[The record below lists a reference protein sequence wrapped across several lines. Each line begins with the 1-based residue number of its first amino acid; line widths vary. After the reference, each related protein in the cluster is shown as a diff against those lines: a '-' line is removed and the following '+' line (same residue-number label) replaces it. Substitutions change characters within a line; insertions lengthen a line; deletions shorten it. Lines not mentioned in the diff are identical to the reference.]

1 MYQSKK
7 TPFRLLISFK
17 SLIDKLQ
24 LIADTDKVSYRIE
37 YANSLLDAVKI
48 VPELYT
54 GFTDISTYKNSQELI
69 SNLVSELFP
78 TALTTNEIKAISFP
92 FQDQLFNHTQRFIEI
107 IENAGP
113 DFNLSIYGLDDHNYY
128 IMCCNLILNRFY
140 GEKLEIVRTLKY
152 EIPDKNG
159 IKNYYKINFN
169 IDFIEVLPT
178 NESVFI
184 TKEDIDLLKYNAD
197 DIDLWLKYF
206 PPNSW
211 LLKGFGI
218 VSLIDITMDHAI
230 SKLKSTLIN
239 TSFQSLHQINEL
251 SDLYK
256 SIFKIPDIEMGFLTF
271 DSLGQVL
278 KIPDFLNITTFSV
291 DTIDDVLVN
300 VLPDKLMDY
309 FISTQNYI
317 VFNVERMMNEED
329 EDLHVLAKHY
339 KNKGVGS
346 IILAPVVKEGKIV
359 SVSELVSKNPDALNT
374 LNVKKIENF
383 MPFIEQTAERM
394 LQFSQSQLEA
404 IIQNEFTSIH
414 KSVYWRFLEEARKYQ
429 DNLLENK
436 NYNFKDIKFKNV
448 FPLYGVSDIKSST
461 KLRIKASQIDLKNQ
475 LNQIYSILNLDKN
488 IHNQLLVEQRKIEI
502 LHYIES
508 IKKVLHYNVEFEIT
522 EFIKSKIHPFFKSNI
537 YDNEFG
543 VSILEYFNQLDPE
556 TELYY
561 IERKKY
567 DDEVNKINN
576 KLASILDYRQVEA
589 QQIFPH
595 YYERFVSDG
604 LDFNI
609 YIGSSIAPER
619 IFDRIY
625 IQNLR
630 LWQLQIMCELVRTI
644 QNLQNIEYDINLT
657 SLILVYSNPINIKFR
672 MEEKKFDLDGAMNAF
687 YEAVKK
693 RLEKAFIK
701 NTTQRIVEKNK
712 LTIVY
717 NNPTDELEYLKY
729 ITFLQNKKLL
739 DNNLE
744 FLEVEEMQSITG
756 YKALRVDILNTQNP
770 KNFYTYSEFL
780 KFNLTDTKS

>member
-7 TPFRLLISFK
+7 TPFQLLISFK
-17 SLIDKLQ
+17 SLVDKLQ
-24 LIADTDKVSYRIE
+24 NIADNDKVSYRID
-37 YANSLLDAVKI
+37 YANSLLNAVKK
-48 VPELYT
+48 VPVLYE
-54 GFTDISTYKNSQELI
+54 GFTDVKTYHENQNLI

-92 FQDQLFNHTQRFIEI
+92 FQDQFFNHTQRFLDI
-107 IENAGP
+107 IDKAGP
-113 DFNLSIYGLDDHNYY
+113 DFKLTIYDLDDTNYY
-128 IMCCNLILNRFY
+128 IMCCNLILNRYY
-140 GEKLEIVRTLKY
+140 GEKLEIVKTLKY
-152 EIPDKNG
+152 QIPDEQG
-159 IKNYYKINFN
+159 IKNYFKINFN

-178 NESVFI
+178 KNSIFLTTEQI
-184 TKEDIDLLKYNAD
+184 EELKYNAD
-197 DIDLWLKYF
+197 NIELWLRYF
-206 PPNSW
+206 PEGSW
-211 LLKGFGI
+211 ILKGFGI

-239 TSFQSLHQINEL
+239 TSFQSLYQVNEL

-256 SIFKIPDIEMGFLTF
+256 SIFKISDIEMGFLTY
-271 DSLGQVL
+271 DSMGYII
-278 KIPDFLNITTFSV
+278 KIPDSLNINTFSV
-291 DTIDDVLVN
+291 KLENGVYKNMI
-300 VLPDKLMDY
+300 PEKLMQY
-309 FISTQNYI
+309 FLTSKSY
-317 VFNVERMMNEED
+317 VVLNVERMGED
-329 EDLHVLAKHY
+329 KDFIPLKQHY
-339 KNKGVGS
+339 ESLGIGS
-346 IILAPVVKEGKIV
+346 IILAPVVKEGSLINI
-359 SVSELVSKNPDALNT
+359 SEFVSKKTNSLNM

-394 LQFSQSQLEA
+394 LQYSQSQLEA

-448 FPLYGVSDIKSST
+448 FPLYGASDIKSST
-461 KLRIKASQIDLKNQ
+461 KLRIKASKIDLTNQ
-475 LNQIYSILNLDKN
+475 LNKILDILNLDKN

-502 LHYIES
+502 LHYTHS
-508 IKKVLHYNVEFEIT
+508 IKDVLHYNVEYEIT

-543 VSILEYFNQLDPE
+543 VAILEYFNDLDPE

-561 IERKKY
+561 IERKRY
-567 DDEVNKINN
+567 DEIVNKVNN
-576 KLASILDYRQVEA
+576 KLAAILDFRQIEA
-589 QQIFPH
+589 QNIFPH

-604 LDFNI
+604 IDFNI
-609 YIGSSIAPER
+609 YIGASITPDR

-625 IQNLR
+625 IQNIR

-644 QNLQNIEYDINLT
+644 IDYETNGFDINLT
-657 SLILVYSNPINIKFR
+657 SLILVHSNPINIKFR

-712 LTIVY
+712 LTVVY

-729 ITFLQNKKLL
+729 IKFLQSKNLL
-739 DNNLE
+739 ANAIE
-744 FLEVEEMQSITG
+744 FLEVEDMQSITG
-756 YKALRVDILNTQNP
+756 YKVLRVAILNHNLP
-770 KNFYTYSEFL
+770 NYYFTYSEFL
-780 KFNLTDTKS
+780 KFNLTDSKS